1 LEIDRKTLSDALLW
15 RSVTHRGS
23 ALGWFVVGSGPP
35 IVMIHGTGIGG
46 IAWQPQLDALKHNFS
61 CLCFDNRGL
70 GRSQPVGE
78 AINLEIMAEDVLAIM
93 DAQGWHDAHLCGHSL
108 GGLIALYA
116 ARLNPARVRSLS
128 LLCTFASGAIP
139 TRLTPWIIGMGIR
152 SRLGTR
158 QMRRNA
164 MLAMVLPGAC
174 LRTGE
179 RNSWARRIADVF
191 GREIEDQP
199 AIVMTQLSAMRRADA
214 TPFLREL
221 RDIPTLV
228 VSAGHDR
235 IALPHAGR
243 ALAAS
248 LPGSKFVEIADG
260 AHAVTIQLA
269 DQVNALLLD
278 HFQRVESLRGNTSHP
293 MKNR

>member
-1 LEIDRKTLSDALLW
+1 
-15 RSVTHRGS
+15 
-23 ALGWFVVGSGPP
+23 
-35 IVMIHGTGIGG
+35 MIHGTGISG
-46 IAWQPQLDALKHNFS
+46 IAWQPQIDALKYSFS

-70 GRSQPVGE
+70 GRSQPAGE

-108 GGLIALYA
+108 GGLIVLYA
-116 ARLNPARVRSLS
+116 ARLDPARVRSMS

-139 TRLTPWIIGMGIR
+139 TRMTPWIIGMGIR

-164 MLAMVLPGAC
+164 MRAMVMPEAC
-174 LRTGE
+174 LQTAE
-179 RNSWARRIADVF
+179 RDSWARRIADVF

-199 AIVMTQLSAMRRADA
+199 AIVMKQLSAMRRADA
-214 TPFLREL
+214 TPFLDEL
-221 RDIPTLV
+221 RHIPSLV
-228 VSAGHDR
+228 VSARHDR
-235 IALPHAGR
+235 IAPTAAGR

-248 LPGSKFVEIADG
+248 LPGSTYVEIADG

-278 HFQRVESLRGNTSHP
+278 HLRRVESVRGASSHAEEGRP
-293 MKNR
+293 TEA

>member
-1 LEIDRKTLSDALLW
+1 MNRHQLSW

-23 ALGWFVVGSGPP
+23 ALSWFVVGSGPP
-35 IVMIHGTGIGG
+35 IVMIHGTGISG
-46 IAWQPQLDALKHNFS
+46 IAWQPQVDALKQSFS

-70 GRSQPVGE
+70 GRSQPAGE
-78 AINLEIMAEDVLAIM
+78 AISLEIMAEDVFAIM
-93 DAQGWHDAHLCGHSL
+93 DAQGWTNAHLCGHSL

-116 ARLNPARVRSLS
+116 AHLNPARVRSLS

-139 TRLTPWIIGMGIR
+139 TRMTPWIIGMGIR

-164 MLAMVLPGAC
+164 MLTMVLPEAC
-174 LRTGE
+174 LQTSE
-179 RNSWARRIADVF
+179 RDAWAQRIAHVF

-199 AIVMTQLSAMRRADA
+199 AIVMKQLAAMRRADA
-214 TPFLREL
+214 SPFLTEL

-228 VSAGHDR
+228 VSARHDR
-235 IALPHAGR
+235 IAPPEAGR

-248 LPGSKFVEIADG
+248 LPGSKYVEIVDS

-278 HFQRVESLRGNTSHP
+278 HLQRVESVRGASSHAEKGRP
-293 MKNR
+293 TEA